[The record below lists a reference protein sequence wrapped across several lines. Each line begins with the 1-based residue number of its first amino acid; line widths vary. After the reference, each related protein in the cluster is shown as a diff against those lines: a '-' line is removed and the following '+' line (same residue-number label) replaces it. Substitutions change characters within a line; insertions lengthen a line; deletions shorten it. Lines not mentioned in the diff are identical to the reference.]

1 MTFSNRVLKLIQED
15 YTLKIKNKVILE
27 NMKYIIKNDKD
38 PDTVGILKKQL
49 SEHPL
54 QEEWF

>member
-54 QEEWF
+54 